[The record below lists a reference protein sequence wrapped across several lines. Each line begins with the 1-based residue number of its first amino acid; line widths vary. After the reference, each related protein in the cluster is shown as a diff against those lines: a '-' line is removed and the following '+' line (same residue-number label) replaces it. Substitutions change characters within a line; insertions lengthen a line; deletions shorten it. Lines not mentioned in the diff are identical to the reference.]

1 MQIESKSKSKL
12 VLTFSFVEMQPILRE
27 ANVPKGELKTKQKLT
42 KPPKAVVSGYW
53 LLIRNRHQR
62 QSRAIKN
69 LKIIPVC
76 GRGLA
81 GMRLKET
88 DEMLGIVEA

>member
-1 MQIESKSKSKL
+1 M
-12 VLTFSFVEMQPILRE
+12 TFSFVEMQPILRE
-27 ANVPKGELKTKQKLT
+27 ANVPKGERKTKQKLT
-42 KPPKAVVSGYW
+42 KPQKPPKAVVSGYW